1 MAHLDDMQVKRLA
14 HMQANAKRRMERC
27 ESQVVEQAHR
37 FADRLKSGHVITVD
51 EMKSH
56 ASGIVSAYEMYARA
70 RNERIVIDEMVD
82 LLGFSFDEKEVR

>member
-27 ESQVVEQAHR
+27 ESQVISQAHR
-37 FADRLKSGHVITVD
+37 FADRLKSGHIVTVD
-51 EMKSH
+51 EMKSY
-56 ASGIVSAYEMYARA
+56 ASGIVSAYERYARA

-82 LLGFSFDEKEVR
+82 LLGFSFDEKEGR